1 MSIDPTQILEKL
13 IALGAPQATET
24 GSAALKR
31 IGMLIDLAADLA
43 RDDTTVLALEWC
55 DLLNHSKLTK
65 QQRVLLDYFRA
76 NAWANR
82 KRLKHRDPDAAWQ
95 WEQPE
100 LQNEIFHLRSAANA
114 PGFEE
119 LSALRRCQILTNLG
133 NQLNTLGPYVE
144 AVAVWTRA
152 LSIDPKFGMARGNR
166 GSGLTR
172 YASSLYDDEHRGLFF
187 LRAYED
193 LSGAL
198 SPKTRYA
205 GPEGVG
211 ATKFFASV
219 KERIEAAIHLDH
231 AKSVKWDR
239 ERIGRS
245 ASERRY
251 RRRALHQGLFLNPLN
266 DLGPH
271 SIAAIDLLSLPS
283 FTSNLGEPPSLIAF
297 FDQMK
302 QEYVSGRWLL
312 FEGLHS
318 DTVHFSDRDVV
329 LYNTLDYPSYS
340 LAVEKVKAAFRI
352 AYSVLDK
359 IAFFLN
365 DYAKLGIPARRV
377 YFKTIWYERCDP
389 ARPVRPEFLQSKN
402 LPFRALYWLAKD
414 LFDPVLQDAMEPD
427 AKELYT
433 IRNHLEHSYLR
444 VHEIL
449 IRKKPSATP
458 DPWTD
463 RLAYSVAP
471 SELNAKT
478 IQLYRLARA
487 GLIYLALGM
496 HQEENKRDRA
506 GPKGLKMPMASIVGP
521 TGGRSESSPS
531 AASERPPASLD
542 PPGLFMQL

>member
-1 MSIDPTQILEKL
+1 MLQKL
-13 IALGAPQATET
+13 IALGPPQATET
-24 GSAALKR
+24 GSRALER
-31 IGMLIDLAADLA
+31 IGMLIDLAGDLG

-55 DLLNHSKLTK
+55 DLLIQGKLTK
-65 QQRVLLDYFRA
+65 QQQVLLDYFRA
-76 NAWANR
+76 NAWASR
-82 KRLKHRDPDAAWQ
+82 KRLKHHDPDSAWQ

-100 LQNEIFHLRSAANA
+100 LQSEIFYLRRAAHA
-114 PGFEE
+114 PGFEK

-133 NQLNTLGPYVE
+133 NLLNTLGRCVE

-193 LSGAL
+193 LCDAL
-198 SPKTRYA
+198 SPKTRYV

-211 ATKFFASV
+211 ATKVFANL
-219 KERIEAAIHLDH
+219 KERIEAAIHLDR

-245 ASERRY
+245 ASERQY
-251 RRRALHQGLFLNPLN
+251 RRWALHEGLFLKPLN

-302 QEYVSGRWLL
+302 QEFVSGRWLL

-318 DTVHFSDRDVV
+318 DEVHFSDRDVV

-377 YFKTIWYERCDP
+377 YFKTIWYEKCDP
-389 ARPVRPEFLQSKN
+389 ARAVRQEFLQSKN

-414 LFDPVLQDAMEPD
+414 LFDPMLQDTMEPD

-449 IRKKPSATP
+449 MRKQAGAPP
-458 DPWTD
+458 DPWAD
-463 RLAYSVAP
+463 RLAYSVAR

-496 HQEENKRDRA
+496 HQEEATRDRGA
-506 GPKGLKMPMASIVGP
+506 PKGLKMPMI
-521 TGGRSESSPS
+521 
-531 AASERPPASLD
+531 LD
-542 PPGLFMQL
+542 RWSDKWKV

>member
-1 MSIDPTQILEKL
+1 MTTDPTQILQKL
-13 IALGAPQATET
+13 IAQGPPQATET

-31 IGMLIDLAADLA
+31 IGMLIDLAGDLG
-43 RDDTTVLALEWC
+43 RDDATVLALEWC
-55 DLLNHSKLTK
+55 DLLREKKLTK

-82 KRLKHRDPDAAWQ
+82 KRLKHRDPDSAWQ
-95 WEQPE
+95 WNQPE
-100 LQNEIFHLRSAANA
+100 LQNEIFHLRSAAHA
-114 PGFEE
+114 PGFEK

-133 NQLNTLGPYVE
+133 NQLNTLGRCVE

-172 YASSLYDDEHRGLFF
+172 YASSLYDNGHRGLFLF
-187 LRAYED
+187 RAHED
-193 LSGAL
+193 LHAAL
-198 SPKTRYA
+198 SPKARYV
-205 GPEGVG
+205 GPEGEG
-211 ATKFFASV
+211 AIKFFAGV
-219 KERIEAAIHLDH
+219 KKRIEPAIHLDH
-231 AKSVKWDR
+231 AKSIKW
-239 ERIGRS
+239 EGHRIGRS
-245 ASERRY
+245 ASERQY
-251 RRRALHQGLFLNPLN
+251 RRWTLHQGLFLNPLN

-302 QEYVSGRWLL
+302 QEFVSGRWLL

-318 DTVHFSDRDVV
+318 DAVHFSDRDVV

-352 AYSVLDK
+352 VYSVLDK
-359 IAFFLN
+359 VAFFLN
-365 DYAKLGIPARRV
+365 DYAKLGIPAHRV
-377 YFKTIWYERCDP
+377 YFRTIWYEKSDP
-389 ARPVRPEFLQSKN
+389 ARSVRPEFLQSKN

-414 LFDPVLQDAMEPD
+414 LFDPALKDTMEPD

-449 IRKKPSATP
+449 IRKQPSAAP

-463 RLAYSVAP
+463 RLAYSVSR

-478 IQLYRLARA
+478 IQLYRMARA
-487 GLIYLALGM
+487 ALIYLALGM
-496 HQEENKRDRA
+496 HHEENKRDRT
-506 GPKGLKMPMASIVGP
+506 GPKGLKMPM
-521 TGGRSESSPS
+521 
-531 AASERPPASLD
+531 SLD
-542 PPGLFMQL
+542 RWSDTWKV